1 MTTVFLVTHYTPSE
15 VGHGGNHRTYQIL
28 HDIERAVGKEN
39 IVPINFTEWYQSQP
53 PIPNLLIRY
62 LDKVRRRLKVYLGN
76 PYKLLVFTPYPPSHY
91 SDMRFLNYYK
101 EHVRQVNTPA
111 TCIIEH
117 TGFSDLI
124 SINSRYG
131 IPTFCCVQ
139 NLESLDMGVLVSD
152 LRSRWGA
159 CARAIDVINEVRVF
173 SKCAERLFI
182 SKVETG
188 IINGLGLASH
198 YYPYLPI
205 GKIRQRFEW
214 IRAQRSQT
222 RPEQGLCVML
232 GTAYHPPTRAG
243 FEWFLENARQH
254 RLPPQTRLVLAGMG
268 TDTLRSSLDLPGLEF
283 KGQLAQDEL
292 DSLLIS
298 AQCVLI
304 PQFWGLG
311 TLTRLSELACAGIPV
326 MVSQHPT
333 FASDMPPQIE
343 IVGNTWNEWF
353 SAIKNM
359 NNRPS
364 STVSN
369 FDDYRAWEK
378 KQPQTLSDLL
388 SRAVY

>member
-1 MTTVFLVTHYTPSE
+1 
-15 VGHGGNHRTYQIL
+15 
-28 HDIERAVGKEN
+28 
-39 IVPINFTEWYQSQP
+39 
-53 PIPNLLIRY
+53 
-62 LDKVRRRLKVYLGN
+62 
-76 PYKLLVFTPYPPSHY
+76 
-91 SDMRFLNYYK
+91 
-101 EHVRQVNTPA
+101 
-111 TCIIEH
+111 
-117 TGFSDLI
+117 
-124 SINSRYG
+124 
-131 IPTFCCVQ
+131 
-139 NLESLDMGVLVSD
+139 
-152 LRSRWGA
+152 
-159 CARAIDVINEVRVF
+159 
-173 SKCAERLFI
+173 
-182 SKVETG
+182 
-188 IINGLGLASH
+188 
-198 YYPYLPI
+198 
-205 GKIRQRFEW
+205 
-214 IRAQRSQT
+214 
-222 RPEQGLCVML
+222 
-232 GTAYHPPTRAG
+232 
-243 FEWFLENARQH
+243 
-254 RLPPQTRLVLAGMG
+254 MG